1 MASWT
6 LIAILAAV
14 LVTTFNPAYAICSSS
29 VLTVISAI
37 LAAWI
42 LRFIYSAALYPT
54 FFTPLKH
61 IPMPPVSRETM
72 ALK

>member
-14 LVTTFNPAYAICSSS
+14 LVTIFKPAYAICNSF

-37 LAAWI
+37 LASWV
-42 LRFIYSAALYPT
+42 LRFIYSAVLYPT

-61 IPMPPVSRETM
+61 IPMPPVSR
-72 ALK
+72 KKKKDQ